1 MKAGLKL
8 SVWAVA
14 SQLRYEVRKGEKMNL
29 IRAID
34 KEKYRKYYADY
45 NAYVTVIKADYI
57 AVAGR
62 PSPSEFYGFFKEF
75 AAVNELDDASD
86 VLAER
91 FAEEFFYPYE
101 YETIED
107 CKKLVSKNL
116 IIFAVIRPRCYYP
129 PKDEF
134 VKVWKLGDKIDND
147 TVRYLVTYK
156 DSVENNTDRFEDMAK
171 DTYRKRA
178 PSERDV
184 SLYVSRKVAEAKT
197 TEDKLAVLAKARL
210 EDWNKYF
217 NAVLYTFAVFV
228 NDELF
233 YAGSNQAHQYY
244 YYPEDALEA
253 GIIDFEQIK
262 PEIEELRK
270 HQITEKA

>member
-1 MKAGLKL
+1 
-8 SVWAVA
+8 
-14 SQLRYEVRKGEKMNL
+14 MNF
-29 IRAID
+29 IREINKD
-34 KEKYRKYYADY
+34 KYRKYYADY

-75 AAVNELDDASD
+75 GAVNELDDASD
-86 VLAER
+86 ELARR
-91 FAEEFFYPYE
+91 FAEGFFHAKDCK
-101 YETIED
+101 TIED
-107 CKKLVSKNL
+107 CRKLVSENL
-116 IIFAVIRPRCYYP
+116 IIFALIRPRCYYP
-129 PKDEF
+129 PRDEF
-134 VKVWKLGDKIDND
+134 VKVWTLGDEIDND
-147 TVRYLVTYK
+147 TVKYLVTYK
-156 DSVENNTDRFEDMAK
+156 DVLENDGSTFEAMAR
-171 DTYRKRA
+171 DTYANRA
-178 PSERDV
+178 PEERDV

-197 TEDKLAVLAKARL
+197 TEDKLAVLAKACL

-253 GIIDFEQIK
+253 GIIDFEQMK
-262 PEIEELRK
+262 NRGL
-270 HQITEKA
+270 